1 MSSSIGHFIN
11 LRADGTPMSS
21 KKLWLD
27 NMKQMSMGRDPS
39 CDLKIRMPSAAPH
52 QAAFNLDPK
61 CGHIFISHSGPPN
74 TTFLKDQ
81 ALVKDEKVRVDN
93 GDTVTFKD
101 GISSRSF
108 RFEYNEFHL
117 SKHLNKKGKSKMSMS
132 MSMSMSLPPR
142 YDAEN
147 VNPNSDLVRR
157 NRTRRSSS
165 TPTPLSTSN
174 SSKSITPVRNPLA
187 QKGLGYAS
195 GSQTARKKLKP
206 QVPVQKK
213 TRSSFSGKSVAV
225 KVAVKVPVPVP
236 VEAEAEAA
244 LEQKNEKAAPALEL
258 SKDLGCEKAAEGAE
272 TKIEVEAEVE
282 AEVVDNGNALKSKES
297 ASLNKAQETPVEDN
311 TEKEPV
317 LETVQQVTDNTTQQT
332 IEDPV
337 LETIQQV
344 ADYTIQQTVETAVQN
359 VAEQKKVHAVSKKSK
374 AKSLKQN
381 AKKPKPAPRRRY
393 VANNNANTSSYHE
406 QKYNGITA
414 ALRRQNATRT
424 RDINVQVTEFLS
436 TIKTERAS
444 LQVRVSVPT
453 KARVLKRASLP
464 ERVPT
469 KARVQ
474 NSGKTLKAHSTSR
487 VENDNSKK
495 STMAK
500 ISNDDN
506 FPKGE
511 VEASPTVDGL
521 ESSLGIYDEDD
532 QELLA
537 NMFNNCDGLDQP
549 DDDDNNQNVYFT
561 EGLSITRRKENGK
574 WVYSMVDDY

>member
-132 MSMSMSLPPR
+132 KSMSMSLPPR

-165 TPTPLSTSN
+165 TPLSTSN

-225 KVAVKVPVPVP
+225 KVAVKVPV
-236 VEAEAEAA
+236 EAEAEAA

-258 SKDLGCEKAAEGAE
+258 SKDLGCEKAAEEAE
-272 TKIEVEAEVE
+272 TKVEAEAEVE

-317 LETVQQVTDNTTQQT
+317 LETVQQVIDNTTQQT
-332 IEDPV
+332 IDDPV

-344 ADYTIQQTVETAVQN
+344 ASNTIQQTVETAVQN

-424 RDINVQVTEFLS
+424 RDVNVQVTECLS

-444 LQVRVSVPT
+444 LPVRVSVPT

-537 NMFNNCDGLDQP
+537 ADIFHLYVLDQP
-549 DDDDNNQNVYFT
+549 DDDDNYQNVYFT
-561 EGLSITRRKENGK
+561 DGLSITRRKENGNGK
-574 WVYSMVDDY
+574 WVYTMADDY

>member
-1 MSSSIGHFIN
+1 MMQLHQQ
-11 LRADGTPMSS
+11 RAVLQ
-21 KKLWLD
+21 KELAE
-27 NMKQMSMGRDPS
+27 
-39 CDLKIRMPSAAPH
+39 I
-52 QAAFNLDPK
+52 
-61 CGHIFISHSGPPN
+61 
-74 TTFLKDQ
+74 
-81 ALVKDEKVRVDN
+81 N
-93 GDTVTFKD
+93 GD
-101 GISSRSF
+101 I
-108 RFEYNEFHL
+108 
-117 SKHLNKKGKSKMSMS
+117 
-132 MSMSMSLPPR
+132 
-142 YDAEN
+142 AN
-147 VNPNSDLVRR
+147 VNMMMGIEE
-157 NRTRRSSS
+157 
-165 TPTPLSTSN
+165 TS
-174 SSKSITPVRNPLA
+174 
-187 QKGLGYAS
+187 
-195 GSQTARKKLKP
+195 
-206 QVPVQKK
+206 
-213 TRSSFSGKSVAV
+213 
-225 KVAVKVPVPVP
+225 
-236 VEAEAEAA
+236 
-244 LEQKNEKAAPALEL
+244 
-258 SKDLGCEKAAEGAE
+258 
-272 TKIEVEAEVE
+272 
-282 AEVVDNGNALKSKES
+282 
-297 ASLNKAQETPVEDN
+297 
-311 TEKEPV
+311 
-317 LETVQQVTDNTTQQT
+317 
-332 IEDPV
+332 
-337 LETIQQV
+337 
-344 ADYTIQQTVETAVQN
+344 ETAAVFESIEARAQTQLLLPTQN

-424 RDINVQVTEFLS
+424 RDVNVQVTECLS

-444 LQVRVSVPT
+444 LPVRVSVPT

>member
-1 MSSSIGHFIN
+1 MLLGLSSHLRRTLLNNPILYSYRSFGTKIGSSEERLAHTMMQ
-11 LRADGTPMSS
+11 LHQKRAVLQ
-21 KKLWLD
+21 KELAE
-27 NMKQMSMGRDPS
+27 
-39 CDLKIRMPSAAPH
+39 I
-52 QAAFNLDPK
+52 
-61 CGHIFISHSGPPN
+61 
-74 TTFLKDQ
+74 
-81 ALVKDEKVRVDN
+81 N
-93 GDTVTFKD
+93 GD
-101 GISSRSF
+101 I
-108 RFEYNEFHL
+108 
-117 SKHLNKKGKSKMSMS
+117 
-132 MSMSMSLPPR
+132 
-142 YDAEN
+142 AN
-147 VNPNSDLVRR
+147 VNMMMGIEE
-157 NRTRRSSS
+157 
-165 TPTPLSTSN
+165 TS
-174 SSKSITPVRNPLA
+174 
-187 QKGLGYAS
+187 
-195 GSQTARKKLKP
+195 
-206 QVPVQKK
+206 
-213 TRSSFSGKSVAV
+213 
-225 KVAVKVPVPVP
+225 
-236 VEAEAEAA
+236 
-244 LEQKNEKAAPALEL
+244 
-258 SKDLGCEKAAEGAE
+258 
-272 TKIEVEAEVE
+272 
-282 AEVVDNGNALKSKES
+282 
-297 ASLNKAQETPVEDN
+297 
-311 TEKEPV
+311 
-317 LETVQQVTDNTTQQT
+317 
-332 IEDPV
+332 
-337 LETIQQV
+337 
-344 ADYTIQQTVETAVQN
+344 ETAAVFESIEARAQTQLLLPTQN

-444 LQVRVSVPT
+444 LPVRVSVPT
-453 KARVLKRASLP
+453 KARVSKRASLPERVPTKARVSKRASLP

-537 NMFNNCDGLDQP
+537 NMFNNFDGLDQP